1 METQEKQKDFIR
13 EGAWKS
19 GDRRYITE
27 QVVQEGQIELSQ
39 ATEMA
44 VSREEGRKLG
54 DLLKKEPAVCK
65 VLEGRLGRNLVG
77 NSKLFCMARNLEG
90 EEGCM
95 WTGRKTRP

>member
-13 EGAWKS
+13 EGAWKL

-27 QVVQEGQIELSQ
+27 QVVQEGQVELSHV
-39 ATEMA
+39 TEVA
-44 VSREEGRKLG
+44 VSREEGRNLR
-54 DLLKKEPAVCK
+54 DLLKKEPAVRK

-77 NSKLFCMARNLEG
+77 NSKLFYMARNLEG

-95 WTGRKTRP
+95 LLDKKKD